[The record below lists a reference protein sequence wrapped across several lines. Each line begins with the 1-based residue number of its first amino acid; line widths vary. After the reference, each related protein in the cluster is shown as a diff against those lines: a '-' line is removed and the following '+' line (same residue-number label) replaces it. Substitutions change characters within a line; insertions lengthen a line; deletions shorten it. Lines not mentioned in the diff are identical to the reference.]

1 MNDFKSY
8 CDLYFPKPVAAVEEE
23 EDHNMDDDDDD
34 DYDPDAKKKK
44 KTKKKKKKAATG
56 PVNFVYERINERWEI
71 CIGMSPDQQSQ
82 QGTRRFVFVGVM
94 LRRSNLGFVF
104 MFLLVLFCCSSVVFV
119 LVCSC
124 VFFVCS
130 LFVLCLLFVVSVVPV
145 VRLPFPLP

>member
-34 DYDPDAKKKK
+34 YDPDAKKKK
-44 KTKKKKKKAATG
+44 KTKKTKKKAAAG

-82 QGTRRFVFVGVM
+82 QGTRRVGYWLLLLL
-94 LRRSNLGFVF
+94 LRRSHLVF
-104 MFLLVLFCCSSVVFV
+104 
-119 LVCSC
+119 
-124 VFFVCS
+124 
-130 LFVLCLLFVVSVVPV
+130 
-145 VRLPFPLP
+145 